1 MYNMK
6 QTESLLVEIFG
17 DSSRIKIVDYL
28 MEFPTNTFTP
38 SELVKGIGMSR
49 TTVFRELNILLNQDM
64 IKSVDKIGKS
74 LTFTI
79 NLKSIIVRLMQ
90 QSVHFKSE
98 DIADRQLAR
107 KNIRIII
114 RTNLKNREVL
124 YARKKIL
131 QNELR
136 LTKQMIEAM
145 PVR

>member
-28 MEFPTNTFTP
+28 MEFPTNAFTP
-38 SELVKGIGMSR
+38 SELVEGIGMSR

-79 NLKSIIVRLMQ
+79 NLKSLIVRLMQ
-90 QSVHFKSE
+90 QSVHFRSE

-107 KNIRIII
+107 KNIRTII

-124 YARKKIL
+124 YARKKML

-136 LTKQMIEAM
+136 LTKQMIETM

>member
-28 MEFPTNTFTP
+28 MEFPTNAFTP
-38 SELVKGIGMSR
+38 SELVENIGMSR

-79 NLKSIIVRLMQ
+79 NLKNLIVRLMQ

-107 KNIRIII
+107 KNIRVII

-124 YARKKIL
+124 YARKKML

>member
-1 MYNMK
+1 
-6 QTESLLVEIFG
+6 
-17 DSSRIKIVDYL
+17 
-28 MEFPTNTFTP
+28 
-38 SELVKGIGMSR
+38 
-49 TTVFRELNILLNQDM
+49 
-64 IKSVDKIGKS
+64 
-74 LTFTI
+74 
-79 NLKSIIVRLMQ
+79 MQ
-90 QSVHFKSE
+90 QSVHFRSE

-136 LTKQMIEAM
+136 LTKQMIETM

>member
-1 MYNMK
+1 MK

-17 DSSRIKIVDYL
+17 DSSRIKIIDYL

-38 SELVKGIGMSR
+38 SELVEGIGMSR

-79 NLKSIIVRLMQ
+79 NLKSLIVRLMQ
-90 QSVHFKSE
+90 QSVHFRSE

-124 YARKKIL
+124 YERKKML